1 MVMNPGAQTVETYQD
16 RKILAFLGFAGPII
30 SVLLA
35 AAQGDLVAGTVLG
48 KDTETSTY
56 KKYVPA
62 VAATLVTGVT
72 ADNNAILFTARI
84 PGAAGEGIKVQLKD
98 PSGNNQA
105 LKVTI
110 ENNVVVVSL
119 ATGGAGAITSTAAD
133 VIAAINA
140 SLYVKDILV
149 AANSGASSGA
159 GVVAAVAATALDNGA
174 DSNVVPELI
183 LNETVPNQVGSVNV
197 EACLGGAFYTNMLV
211 GMDAQARAILGARV
225 IDSVTIV
232 PV

>member
-1 MVMNPGAQTVETYQD
+1 MLNPGIETVETYQD

-35 AAQGDLVAGTVLG
+35 AGQRDLLAGTVLG
-48 KDTETSTY
+48 KDTVSNTY

-62 VAATLVTGVT
+62 VAANLTTGVV
-72 ADNNAILFTARI
+72 ADNNAILFTAKV

-98 PSGNNQA
+98 PAGNNQA

-110 ENNVVVVSL
+110 ENDTVVVSL
-119 ATGGAGAITSTAAD
+119 ATGEAGAITSTAAE

-140 SLYVKDILV
+140 SLYVKDILL
-149 AANSGASSGA
+149 AANSGESTGA
-159 GVVAAVAATALDNGA
+159 GVVAAVAGTALDNGA
-174 DSNVVPELI
+174 DANVVPDTI
-183 LNETVPNQVGSVNV
+183 LNENVLDQAAAVNV
-197 EACLGGAFYTNMLV
+197 EALLGGTFYTNMLV
-211 GMDAQARAILGARV
+211 GMDAAAIAALSARV
-225 IDSVTIV
+225 VGTVTII